1 MQDSR
6 SSSRWKGLPTLLRA
20 ARKRAGITTV
30 RAAEALDV
38 RRPAI
43 WEMEHG
49 KRRVSAEELAK
60 LADLYD
66 VSATWL
72 LERASSRARDDRAEL
87 AAQELARMSDADL
100 DRLSAAIKIVR
111 ERRSPVLNMPGIGQR

>member
-1 MQDSR
+1 MPR
-6 SSSRWKGLPTLLRA
+6 SPWKGLPTLLRD

-30 RAAEALDV
+30 EAAEVLDI

-49 KRRVSAEELAK
+49 KRKVSAEELDK
-60 LADLYD
+60 LAELYG
-66 VSATWL
+66 VSVTWL
-72 LERASSRARDDRAEL
+72 LGRTSSAARDDRAEL
-87 AAQELARMSDADL
+87 AAQELAKMSDAQL

-111 ERRSPVLNMPGIGQR
+111 ERRSPLFNMPGGHKKR